1 MINPYNEN
9 YFNSGNYIG
18 YLERSERYK
27 KLAQEIIELLR
38 SIKFVNGDETILDY
52 GCATGFLL
60 DGLHDLGI
68 SKTSGYDISEWA
80 LSKVD
85 REKHRIITLEE
96 KQCFDIGFFLDV
108 LEHMSDEDIIDVL
121 SRVSVG
127 KMIVR
132 IPCSVDGKT
141 FLLPQSKR
149 DKTHINCRTKDGWI
163 EFLDSLGYELVFCV
177 NLKQIYDSDGVFC
190 ACFRSKS

>member
-1 MINPYNEN
+1 MINPYNED

-27 KLAQEIIELLR
+27 KLAQEIVELLR
-38 SIKFVNGDETILDY
+38 SIKFVGGDETILDY

-68 SKTSGYDISEWA
+68 NNTSGYDISEWA

-85 REKHRIITLEE
+85 REKHKIITLEE

-108 LEHMSDEDIIDVL
+108 LEHMSDEDITDVL
-121 SRVSVG
+121 NRVSVG

-163 EFLDSLGYELVFCV
+163 KFLDGLGYELVFCV

-190 ACFRSKS
+190 ACFRSKL